1 MTRLRTFLFRFWA
14 LVRSRQMDRDID
26 DEIASHLAE
35 AKEEYIQQGLSP
47 EDAHWAALRSFGGIT
62 QTKEVYGQVR
72 SFTWFEDLKRDVL
85 YAFRTFRRAPLAA
98 FTIVATVALGLG
110 LVAAVFTFFNAFLRE
125 DAVQHPG
132 ELFVVAWLTG
142 PGADS
147 SVPFTHAEYEALRR
161 ETRVFTD
168 VAASARSTETR
179 IDGHGLVGILVTG
192 NFFHVL
198 GVQAVLGRTLTPA
211 DDELSTGWPIVLS
224 HRAWI
229 KLFAGDPT
237 VIGRSV
243 SVNGVPCEIVGVMPE
258 DFGDLGVGPRYYWAP
273 LALGELRQRHGGRE
287 DDLPVDVVGRLKP
300 GISSEQAAAGLNVWA
315 TARATLPALS
325 APETKAAGDRPVSIR
340 LTPRQPTPADWL
352 EVLAAFSPMFFAF
365 GLILMIGCANVANLL
380 LARGVSRQ
388 REIGIR
394 LSLGASRR
402 RVVRQLLTESLLL
415 ALAAA
420 ACGFAISRICMEG
433 ALYAASTTM
442 PPQFA
447 EAVDLGVP
455 SADWRVLVFLMA
467 GAIVSTV
474 SFGLVPAL
482 QATRVELVRAS
493 RGEVTRDA
501 RPGRTR
507 HALIAVQVGASAL
520 LLICAAVFLRSA
532 FAAAMADP
540 GVRTADTMTVPI
552 ANESRRA
559 AIIREVTAHPAVFAV
574 AAEAQPVR
582 AEASSTSAEA
592 TVDKS
597 AFGDATAD
605 KHAGDSREMRT
616 SVPVDYKFV
625 SPEYFQLLD
634 VDIMRG
640 RGFTDAERTAD
651 AGVTVVSETA
661 ARRLWPNGDA
671 LGQVVRIQTDR
682 PTDLQ
687 RPGTSPP
694 PSRAYSVVG
703 IARDVRGAAVF
714 QFFAFSGVYLP
725 IDPHSP
731 GTSLLLRLRGD
742 PEQARLVL
750 LDRLLRVDPA
760 LDHEV
765 VTLQTRA
772 GMGAYF
778 LQIVFWVTVVLGG
791 LALALTVSGLFSI
804 LSYLVEQRAKEI
816 GVRIALGATT
826 KNIAA
831 LVLSQSARPVGFG
844 LLAGGGL
851 AAGLAIALT
860 STLGSEIGNTVRVFD
875 PMAYAGSVLVIV
887 TSCVAA
893 TSIPMLRAAR
903 VDPIATLRQD

>member
-1 MTRLRTFLFRFWA
+1 MNLRDLFLRVRA
-14 LVRSRQMDRDID
+14 LVAPRRVEHELDEELAFHIEYDTQRHIANGLSASDARARALARFGPVPLAADRCRDARGTALID
-26 DEIASHLAE
+26 DLA
-35 AKEEYIQQGLSP
+35 
-47 EDAHWAALRSFGGIT
+47 
-62 QTKEVYGQVR
+62 
-72 SFTWFEDLKRDVL
+72 RDVL

-110 LVAAVFTFFNAFLRE
+110 LVAAVFTFFHAFLRA
-125 DAVQHPG
+125 DAVAVQNPG
-132 ELFVVAWLTG
+132 ELFVVAWQTG

-147 SVPFTHAEYEALRR
+147 SVRFTYAEYDALRR

-168 VAASARSTETR
+168 VAASARTTETR
-179 IDGHGLVGILVTG
+179 IDGHGVVGTLVTG

-198 GVQAVLGRTLTPA
+198 GAQAVLGRTLTPA
-211 DDELSTGWPIVLS
+211 DDALSTGRPIVLS

-237 VIGRSV
+237 AIGRSV

-258 DFGDLGVGPRYYWAP
+258 GFGDLGIGPRNYWAP
-273 LALGELRQRHGGRE
+273 LALGELRQRHAGRE
-287 DDLPVDVVGRLKP
+287 DELPVDVVGRLKP
-300 GISSEQAAAGLNVWA
+300 GISAEQSAAGLNLWA
-315 TARATLPALS
+315 SGRANLPALS
-325 APETKAAGDRPVSIR
+325 TPEAKAAGDRPVSIR
-340 LTPRQPTPADWL
+340 LTPRQRTLADWL
-352 EVLAAFSPMFFAF
+352 QVLAAFSPIFVAF
-365 GLILMIGCANVANLL
+365 GLVLMIGCANVANLL

-402 RVVRQLLTESLLL
+402 RVVRQLMTESLML

-420 ACGFAISRICMEG
+420 GCGFAVSRICLES

-455 SADWRVLVFLMA
+455 SADWRVLAFLIA

-474 SFGLVPAL
+474 SFGLLPAL

-501 RPGRTR
+501 RPNRAR

-540 GVRTADTMTVPI
+540 GVRTTDTMTVPI
-552 ANESRRA
+552 ANEPRRA
-559 AIIREVTAHPAVFAV
+559 AIVREVTAHPSVFAV
-574 AAEAQPVR
+574 AAEGPPMQ
-582 AEASSTSAEA
+582 AEASVFAE
-592 TVDKS
+592 
-597 AFGDATAD
+597 ATAD
-605 KHAGDSREMRT
+605 KQAGDSADMRR
-616 SVPVDYKFV
+616 SVSIQYKFV

-634 VDIMRG
+634 IDLIRG

-651 AGVTVVSETA
+651 AGVTVVSEGT
-661 ARRLWPNGDA
+661 ARRLWPNGEA
-671 LGQVVRIQTDR
+671 LGQVVRIQADR

-687 RPGTSPP
+687 RPSATPR
-694 PSRAYSVVG
+694 PSRAYTVVG
-703 IARDVRGAAVF
+703 IARDVRGPAIF

-725 IDPHSP
+725 IDPQRP
-731 GTSLLLRLRGD
+731 GTSLMLRVGGD
-742 PEQARLVL
+742 PEQARLAL

-765 VTLQTRA
+765 VTLRTRA
-772 GMGAYF
+772 GMAAYF

-826 KNIAA
+826 QNIAA

-844 LLAGGGL
+844 LLTGGGL
-851 AAGLAIALT
+851 AAGLAIVLV
-860 STLGSEIGNTVRVFD
+860 STLGSEFGNTVRVFD
-875 PMAYAGSVLVIV
+875 PMAYAASLLVIV
-887 TSCVAA
+887 IACVAGA
-893 TSIPMLRAAR
+893 SVPALRAAR
-903 VDPIATLRQD
+903 VDPIATLRSD

>member
-1 MTRLRTFLFRFWA
+1 VSLVADRCRDARGTA
-14 LVRSRQMDRDID
+14 LID
-26 DEIASHLAE
+26 DLA
-35 AKEEYIQQGLSP
+35 
-47 EDAHWAALRSFGGIT
+47 
-62 QTKEVYGQVR
+62 
-72 SFTWFEDLKRDVL
+72 RDVL

-110 LVAAVFTFFNAFLRE
+110 LVAAVFTFFNAFLRV
-125 DAVQHPG
+125 DAAQNPG
-132 ELFVVAWLTG
+132 ELFVVVWPTG

-147 SVPFTHAEYEALRR
+147 SAPFTRAEYEALRR
-161 ETRVFTD
+161 ETRVFAD

-179 IDGHGLVGILVTG
+179 IEGRPVGGTLVTG

-211 DDELSTGWPIVLS
+211 DDELSTGRPIVLS

-237 VIGRSV
+237 VISRSV

-258 DFGDLGVGPRYYWAP
+258 DFGDLGVGPRNYWAP
-273 LALGELRQRHGGRE
+273 LALGELRQSHAGRE
-287 DDLPVDVVGRLKP
+287 DELPVDVVGRLKP

-315 TARATLPALS
+315 SGRANLPALS
-325 APETKAAGDRPVSIR
+325 APEAKAAGDRPVSIR
-340 LTPRQPTPADWL
+340 LKPRQRTLADWL
-352 EVLAAFSPMFFAF
+352 QVLAVFSPIFFAF

-402 RVVRQLLTESLLL
+402 RVVRQLLTESLML

-420 ACGFAISRICMEG
+420 ACGFAVSRICLEG

-455 SADWRVLVFLMA
+455 SADWRVLVFLIA

-501 RPGRTR
+501 RPSRAR

-540 GVRTADTMTVPI
+540 GVRTTDTITVPI

-559 AIIREVTAHPAVFAV
+559 AIVREVTAHPSVFAV
-574 AAEAQPVR
+574 AAEAPPVL
-582 AEASSTSAEA
+582 AEASVCAE
-592 TVDKS
+592 
-597 AFGDATAD
+597 ATAD
-605 KHAGDSREMRT
+605 KQAGDSPEMRR
-616 SVPVDYKFV
+616 SVSIDYKFV

-634 VDIMRG
+634 IDLMRG
-640 RGFTDAERTAD
+640 RGFMDAERTAD
-651 AGVTVVSETA
+651 AGVTVVSESA
-661 ARRLWPNGDA
+661 ARRLWPNGEA
-671 LGQVVRIQTDR
+671 LGQVVRIQADR

-687 RPGTSPP
+687 RPSTSPP
-694 PSRAYSVVG
+694 PSRAYTVVG
-703 IARDVRGAAVF
+703 IARDVRGAAIF

-725 IDPHSP
+725 IDPQSP
-731 GTSLLLRLRGD
+731 GTSLMLRVRGD
-742 PEQARLVL
+742 PEQARLAL

-765 VTLQTRA
+765 VTLRTRA
-772 GMGAYF
+772 GMGAYI

-826 KNIAA
+826 QNIAA

-851 AAGLAIALT
+851 AAGLAIVLM
-860 STLGSEIGNTVRVFD
+860 STLGSESGNTVRVFD
-875 PMAYAGSVLVIV
+875 PMAYAASLLVIV
-887 TSCVAA
+887 IACVLAA
-893 TSIPMLRAAR
+893 SVPAVRAAR
-903 VDPIATLRQD
+903 VDPIATLRND

>member
-1 MTRLRTFLFRFWA
+1 M
-14 LVRSRQMDRDID
+14 
-26 DEIASHLAE
+26 
-35 AKEEYIQQGLSP
+35 
-47 EDAHWAALRSFGGIT
+47 
-62 QTKEVYGQVR
+62 
-72 SFTWFEDLKRDVL
+72 
-85 YAFRTFRRAPLAA
+85 
-98 FTIVATVALGLG
+98 
-110 LVAAVFTFFNAFLRE
+110 
-125 DAVQHPG
+125 
-132 ELFVVAWLTG
+132 
-142 PGADS
+142 ADS
-147 SVPFTHAEYEALRR
+147 SGRGFVRAVHPRGIR
-161 ETRVFTD
+161 RVFTD

-179 IDGHGLVGILVTG
+179 IDGHPASGTLVAG

-211 DDELSTGWPIVLS
+211 DDEPSTGWPIVLS

-229 KLFAGDPT
+229 KLFAGDAT
-237 VIGRSV
+237 AIGRSV

-258 DFGDLGVGPRYYWAP
+258 GFGDLVGPRNYWAP
-273 LALGELRQRHGGRE
+273 LALGELRQSHTGRE
-287 DDLPVDVVGRLKP
+287 DERPVDVVGRLKP

-315 TARATLPALS
+315 SGRENLPALS
-325 APETKAAGDRPVSIR
+325 TPEAKAAGDHSVSIR
-340 LTPRQPTPADWL
+340 LKPLQRTLADWL
-352 EVLAAFSPMFFAF
+352 EGLALFSPIFVAF

-402 RVVRQLLTESLLL
+402 RVVRQLLTESLIL

-420 ACGFAISRICMEG
+420 AGGFAVSRICMEG
-433 ALYAASTTM
+433 ALYAASTSM

-455 SADWRVLVFLMA
+455 SADWRVLVFLIA

-501 RPGRTR
+501 RPSRAR

-540 GVRTADTMTVPI
+540 GVRTTDTITVPI

-559 AIIREVTAHPAVFAV
+559 AIVREVATHPSVFAV
-574 AAEAQPVR
+574 AAEAPPVL
-582 AEASSTSAEA
+582 AEASGVAE
-592 TVDKS
+592 
-597 AFGDATAD
+597 ATAD
-605 KHAGDSREMRT
+605 KQAGDSPEMRR
-616 SVPVDYKFV
+616 SVSIDYKFV

-634 VDIMRG
+634 IDLMRG

-651 AGVTVVSETA
+651 AGVTVVSESA
-661 ARRLWPNGDA
+661 ARRLWPNGEA
-671 LGQVVRIQTDR
+671 LGQVVRIQADR

-687 RPGTSPP
+687 RPSTSPP
-694 PSRAYSVVG
+694 RSRAYTVVG
-703 IARDVRGAAVF
+703 IARDVRGAAIF

-725 IDPHSP
+725 IDPQRP
-731 GTSLLLRLRGD
+731 GTSLVLRVRGD
-742 PEQARLVL
+742 PEQARLAL

-765 VTLQTRA
+765 VTLRTRA
-772 GMGAYF
+772 GMGAYV

-826 KNIAA
+826 QDIAA

-851 AAGLAIALT
+851 AAGLAIVLM
-860 STLGSEIGNTVRVFD
+860 STLGSGSGNTVRVFD
-875 PMAYAGSVLVIV
+875 PMAYAASLLVIV
-887 TSCVAA
+887 IACVLAA
-893 TSIPMLRAAR
+893 SVPAVRAAR
-903 VDPIATLRQD
+903 VDPIATLRND

>member
-1 MTRLRTFLFRFWA
+1 MNFRDLFLRVRA
-14 LVRSRQMDRDID
+14 LVAPRRVEHELDEELAFHIECDTQRHIANGLSAADARARALARFGPVPLVADRCRDARGTALID
-26 DEIASHLAE
+26 DLA
-35 AKEEYIQQGLSP
+35 
-47 EDAHWAALRSFGGIT
+47 
-62 QTKEVYGQVR
+62 
-72 SFTWFEDLKRDVL
+72 RDVL

-110 LVAAVFTFFNAFLRE
+110 LVAAVFTFFNAFLRA
-125 DAVQHPG
+125 DAVQDPG
-132 ELFVVAWLTG
+132 ELFDVVRQTG

-147 SVPFTHAEYEALRR
+147 SVPFTRAEYESLRR
-161 ETRVFTD
+161 ETRVFSD

-179 IDGHGLVGILVTG
+179 IDGHPVSGTLVTG

-211 DDELSTGWPIVLS
+211 DDELSTGRPIVLS

-243 SVNGVPCEIVGVMPE
+243 SVNGVPCEIAGVMPE
-258 DFGDLGVGPRYYWAP
+258 DFGDLVGPRNYWAP
-273 LALGELRQRHGGRE
+273 LALGELRQSHAGRE
-287 DDLPVDVVGRLKP
+287 DELPVDVVGRLKP
-300 GISSEQAAAGLNVWA
+300 GIRPEQAAAGLDVWA
-315 TARATLPALS
+315 SGRANRPALS
-325 APETKAAGDRPVSIR
+325 APEAKAAGDRPVSNR
-340 LTPRQPTPADWL
+340 LKPRQRTLADWL
-352 EVLAAFSPMFFAF
+352 EGLALFSPVFVAF
-365 GLILMIGCANVANLL
+365 GLVLMIGCANVANLL
-380 LARGVSRQ
+380 FARGISRQ

-402 RVVRQLLTESLLL
+402 RVVRQLLTESLML

-420 ACGFAISRICMEG
+420 ACGFAVSRICLEG

-455 SADWRVLVFLMA
+455 SADWRVLVFLIA

-501 RPGRTR
+501 RPSRAR

-540 GVRTADTMTVPI
+540 GLRTTDTITVPI

-559 AIIREVTAHPAVFAV
+559 AIVREVTAHPSVFAV
-574 AAEAQPVR
+574 AAEAPPVL
-582 AEASSTSAEA
+582 AEASVFAE
-592 TVDKS
+592 
-597 AFGDATAD
+597 ATAD
-605 KHAGDSREMRT
+605 KQAGDPLDMRR
-616 SVPVDYKFV
+616 SVSIDYKFV

-634 VDIMRG
+634 IDLMRG

-651 AGVTVVSETA
+651 AGVTVVSESA
-661 ARRLWPNGDA
+661 ARRLWPNGGA
-671 LGQVVRIQTDR
+671 LGQVVRIEADR
-682 PTDLQ
+682 PTDLK
-687 RPGTSPP
+687 RPSASPR
-694 PSRAYSVVG
+694 PSRAYTVVG
-703 IARDVRGAAVF
+703 IARDVRGSAIF

-725 IDPHSP
+725 VDPQGP
-731 GTSLLLRLRGD
+731 GTSLLLRVGGD
-742 PEQARLVL
+742 PEQARLAL

-765 VTLQTRA
+765 VTLRTRA
-772 GMGAYF
+772 GMGAYI

-791 LALALTVSGLFSI
+791 LALVLTVSGLFSI

-826 KNIAA
+826 RNIAA
-831 LVLSQSARPVGFG
+831 LVISQSARPVGFG

-851 AAGLAIALT
+851 AAGLAIVLV
-860 STLGSEIGNTVRVFD
+860 STLGSEIGNTVRLFD
-875 PMAYAGSVLVIV
+875 PMAYAASLLVIV
-887 TSCVAA
+887 IACVAGA
-893 TSIPMLRAAR
+893 SVPALRAAR
-903 VDPIATLRQD
+903 VDPIATLRND